1 MNKDAYF
8 PWLVNE
14 KLFWFIFFQG
24 RGKDC
29 FQNTLEN
36 LQHIDFQIL
45 DQHMST
51 LADSKLITWTT
62 QPISTEKYWKKKTL
76 SFCPMTHN
84 DSSYPR
90 NILNFNR
97 KSQYHWP
104 RDFLHRK
111 HQNKFQFVCC
121 CKFFWNLGTG
131 WISWKKSCY
140 RNVGSTGSYLQIR
153 MNRAVQTRAMC
164 TPFAT
169 RQIELC
175 KQVCARLHII
185 SFVPHQF
192 AGQPYFCL
200 RQNVKKLRPWALVKA
215 DQGRNANDSGK
226 NVTLSARTHFA

>member
-1 MNKDAYF
+1 
-8 PWLVNE
+8 
-14 KLFWFIFFQG
+14 
-24 RGKDC
+24 
-29 FQNTLEN
+29 
-36 LQHIDFQIL
+36 
-45 DQHMST
+45 MS
-51 LADSKLITWTT
+51 
-62 QPISTEKYWKKKTL
+62 Y
-76 SFCPMTHN
+76 

-97 KSQYHWP
+97 KSQYHLP

-175 KQVCARLHII
+175 KQVCARFELQKFKFFFCGHTTLGLLQRAAFDRPPAELQKFGPWTGPLFKLP
-185 SFVPHQF
+185 SLLQGMRSWPT
-192 AGQPYFCL
+192 GQERY
-200 RQNVKKLRPWALVKA
+200 
-215 DQGRNANDSGK
+215 
-226 NVTLSARTHFA
+226 VTQSARPQLTERAGTPSQWLSESVRVPGQSAG